1 MSADTTPFCRSSV
14 ASPES
19 RLQYRIRGAALF
31 VQDNRLLLIESRDH
45 ITDEIFWIPPGGG
58 VEGDESIF
66 DCARRETFEE
76 AGILVEFDRI
86 VYLRQFIDE
95 RLDTHHFEVFI
106 LCSSYTGELTTENND
121 GQPDAYD
128 VLEARFLFRQELRD
142 VTVYPEVLKD
152 AFWDDLDRGFPAIR
166 HLGMQRG

>member
-19 RLQYRIRGAALF
+19 RLQYRIRGAALL

-66 DCARRETFEE
+66 ACARRETFEE

-86 VYLRQFIDE
+86 VNLRQFIDQ

-106 LCSSYTGELTTENND
+106 LCRSFSGELTTENND

-128 VLEARFLFRQELRD
+128 VLEARFLSRQELRD
-142 VTVYPEVLKD
+142 VTVYPEILKD
-152 AFWDDLDRGFPAIR
+152 AFWDDLESGSLAIR